1 MRRMRMSADLPLL
14 DNIRIAKPCPMA
26 WEEMSTVGEGD
37 RARFCGHCNLNVH
50 NLSAMTRP
58 EVDALLRKQ
67 EGRLCVGYFQ
77 SADGI
82 VLMKETS
89 LRIASRRPIVQGI
102 RVMVSLTA
110 LIGSL
115 IIARPASALPD
126 GNQRRDR
133 VQVAVRDTN
142 VFDRPAKR
150 TIGMV
155 SIHRPIIVINA
166 QRVEAEDTAVPSK
179 TDKPDASAPKK
190 GRPDP
195 SAKIVE
201 ADKACHFIGAIGHF
215 F

>member
-26 WEEMSTVGEGD
+26 WEEMSAVGEGD
-37 RARFCGHCNLNVH
+37 RIRFCGHCNLNVH

-58 EVDALLRKQ
+58 ELDALLRKR

-77 SADGI
+77 TADGN
-82 VLMKETS
+82 VLTKEAS
-89 LRIASRRPIVQGI
+89 LRITSRRPVAHGI
-102 RVMVSLTA
+102 RAMVSLTA

-115 IIARPASALPD
+115 IIAHPASALPD

-133 VQVAVRDTN
+133 VLVAVRDVN

-155 SIHRPIIVINA
+155 SIHRPIIVINT
-166 QRVEAEDTAVPSK
+166 QRAESEDTSAPSK
-179 TDKPDASAPKK
+179 ADKPDANAPVS
-190 GRPDP
+190 GQ
-195 SAKIVE
+195 S
-201 ADKACHFIGAIGHF
+201 GATTK
-215 F
+215 